1 MTRKGRRQRACR
13 DVFVDSSGWLALLHA
28 RDQRHRDADRAVRS
42 AVARRIPLFTTNLVI
57 AEVHRLLLHRVG
69 SAAAGVFL
77 DRVDVSNEVEI
88 EYATA
93 NHHAATRACLTKLSD
108 QTITYAD
115 AVSFAAMD
123 ARGCRSALSFDR
135 DFVIAG
141 FALFRASDSAQ
152 PSGGA
157 R

>member
-1 MTRKGRRQRACR
+1 MTRPSRHQQARR
-13 DVFVDSSGWLALLHA
+13 DVFVDSSGWLALLHV
-28 RDQRHRDADRAVRS
+28 RDQRHRDADLAIRS
-42 AVARRIPLFTTNLVI
+42 ATAQRIPLFTTNLII
-57 AEVHRLLLHRVG
+57 AEVHRLVLHRVG
-69 SAAAGVFL
+69 TAAAGLFL
-77 DRVDVSNEVEI
+77 DRIDASKEVEL

-93 NHHAATRACLTKLSD
+93 KHHTAARAWLRKLSD

-141 FALFRASDSAQ
+141 FALFRASD
-152 PSGGA
+152 PA
-157 R
+157 RPGNRSR